1 MFKGHYLL
9 FVNVGMVFA
18 NRLLR
23 RTTGAERGGPM
34 DPKLTMLFMLIG
46 VIVGLSH
53 VSERRAAERQPVSRI
68 WRRFVP
74 AWRRG

>member
-1 MFKGHYLL
+1 
-9 FVNVGMVFA
+9 
-18 NRLLR
+18 
-23 RTTGAERGGPM
+23 M

-68 WRRFVP
+68 WRRFVH